1 MAFRKKQEGAPRQ
14 QMISEAFI
22 SKESL
27 INKLDP
33 RTRLISA
40 VVLALVIAVSSGVTT
55 IVTAFALSLIFISI
69 SGVNLQAVFKRI
81 LVVNI
86 FILLFWV
93 ILPFTFKE
101 PDAAMIHIGTVEISR
116 EGVLLAAK
124 ITLKS
129 NAILLFFISLVAA
142 MPLGLLGHAM
152 NRLHVPKKM
161 VQLFLLTYRYL
172 FVIEQ
177 EYQRLLTAARV
188 RCFHS
193 KTKLHTYKTYA
204 FIVGMLFVR
213 ASEQAE
219 RVHQAMRCRG
229 FSGIFFSL
237 HTFSFCRIDAVWAMF
252 MAVLVTLLEIM
263 EWTNIIQ

>member
-1 MAFRKKQEGAPRQ
+1 
-14 QMISEAFI
+14 MISEAFV

-40 VVLALVIAVSSGVTT
+40 LVLALIIAVSAGFTT
-55 IVTAFALSLIFISI
+55 IVTAFVLSLIFISI
-69 SGVNLQAVFKRI
+69 SGLNLQAVFKRVFI
-81 LVVNI
+81 VNL

-93 ILPFTFKE
+93 ILPFTFK
-101 PDAAMIHIGTVEISR
+101 AADTAMFRIGSFTISQ
-116 EGVLLAAK
+116 EGVLLAAR

-129 NAILLFFISLVAA
+129 NAILLFFIALVAA
-142 MPLGLLGHAM
+142 LPLGLLGHAM

-161 VQLFLLTYRYL
+161 VQLLLLTYRYL

-177 EYQRLLTAARV
+177 EYQRLLTAAKV

-193 KTKLHTYKTYA
+193 KTKMHTYKTYA
-204 FIVGMLFVR
+204 FLVGMLFVR

-229 FSGIFFSL
+229 FSGTFFSL
-237 HTFSFCRIDAVWAMF
+237 HTFSFCRIDAVWAMV
-252 MAVLVTLLEIM
+252 MTVLVIVLEIM